1 MKNYNFIPHAANT
14 RSRSQVIN
22 LIEAEGAA
30 GYGSYWA
37 LLEYLRAQKHYIG
50 DIRSIK
56 NIARQMKVRIDKA
69 LRILN
74 NYGLFIV
81 EEVDFHSPFLDEK
94 MSLMKR
100 KYDKPCRKNVESV
113 PENVESVS
121 ENVET
126 LPENVETLPEAP
138 CNPLEINVAS
148 FKEEKRKEE
157 ITTSSS
163 KEDAAAVVVPWERHT
178 DSLRHEEQRKEVMAI
193 RSGSARILSAGST
206 RCCNTLNS
214 TETQNAYIS
223 SSETPR
229 RKNAPT
235 AVSTYQLVRHLNQT
249 TRRNGTKKQGIR
261 GKKKRRSKRNLGFQ
275 H

>member
-30 GYGSYWA
+30 GYGFYWA

-113 PENVESVS
+113 PENVESV
-121 ENVET
+121 
-126 LPENVETLPEAP
+126 PENVESVSEAP
-138 CNPLEINVAS
+138 CNQLEISKIS
-148 FKEEKRKEE
+148 FKKKNNKKNKSKKEE

-163 KEDAAAVVVPWERHT
+163 KEDAAAIVVPWERHA
-178 DSLRHEEQRKEVMAI
+178 DSLRHEERRKEVMAM
-193 RSGSARILSAGST
+193 RSDTARILSAGST
-206 RCCNTLNS
+206 RCCS
-214 TETQNAYIS
+214 TSSGTEIPNVYVS

-229 RKNAPT
+229 RKNTPT
-235 AVSTYQLVRHLNQT
+235 AVHPYRPTHHLYQT

-261 GKKKRRSKRNLGFQ
+261 DTKKRRSKRNLGFQ

>member
-1 MKNYNFIPHAANT
+1 MKNYNVIPHAANT

-22 LIEAEGAA
+22 LIEAERAA
-30 GYGSYWA
+30 GYGFYWA

-56 NIARQMKVRIDKA
+56 NIARQMKVCIDKA

-113 PENVESVS
+113 S
-121 ENVET
+121 
-126 LPENVETLPEAP
+126 ENVETLPEAP

-163 KEDAAAVVVPWERHT
+163 NEDAAAVVVPWERHT
-178 DSLRHEEQRKEVMAI
+178 DSLRHEEQRKEVMTI
-193 RSGSARILSAGST
+193 RSGPARILSAGST
-206 RCCNTLNS
+206 RCCSTS
-214 TETQNAYIS
+214 SGTETQNAYIS

-261 GKKKRRSKRNLGFQ
+261 GTKKRRSKRNLGFQ

>member
-30 GYGSYWA
+30 GYGFYWA

-113 PENVESVS
+113 S
-121 ENVET
+121 
-126 LPENVETLPEAP
+126 ENVETLPEAP

-148 FKEEKRKEE
+148 FKEEKRKE
-157 ITTSSS
+157 
-163 KEDAAAVVVPWERHT
+163 K
-178 DSLRHEEQRKEVMAI
+178 
-193 RSGSARILSAGST
+193 
-206 RCCNTLNS
+206 
-214 TETQNAYIS
+214 
-223 SSETPR
+223 
-229 RKNAPT
+229 
-235 AVSTYQLVRHLNQT
+235 
-249 TRRNGTKKQGIR
+249 KKQRLRRLKKTPPPLSCPGKDIQTACATKSNGRKSWPYEVDLPEFYLPVQR
-261 GKKKRRSKRNLGFQ
+261 GAATL
-275 H
+275 

>member
-1 MKNYNFIPHAANT
+1 
-14 RSRSQVIN
+14 
-22 LIEAEGAA
+22 
-30 GYGSYWA
+30 
-37 LLEYLRAQKHYIG
+37 
-50 DIRSIK
+50 
-56 NIARQMKVRIDKA
+56 MKVRIDKA

-157 ITTSSS
+157 TTTSSS
-163 KEDAAAVVVPWERHT
+163 KEDVADDDVIKQPWESHI
-178 DSLRHEEQRKEVMAI
+178 DSLRHEEQWKEVMTI
-193 RSGSARILSAGST
+193 RSGPARILSAGST
-206 RCCNTLNS
+206 RCCSTS
-214 TETQNAYIS
+214 SGTETQNAYIS

-261 GKKKRRSKRNLGFQ
+261 GTKKRRSKRNLGFQ